1 MTEADSPELN
11 DLCYTAAQ
19 AARIL
24 KIRLDT
30 VYALLREGRLDGT
43 KVSARNYRISRLALL
58 RFINGDSE
66 AR

>member
-1 MTEADSPELN
+1 MTGADEPELT

-24 KIRLDT
+24 KVRLDT
-30 VYALLREGRLDGT
+30 VYALLREGRLDAT
-43 KVSARNYRISRLALL
+43 KISQRNYRISRVALI
-58 RFINGDSE
+58 RFINGDSA